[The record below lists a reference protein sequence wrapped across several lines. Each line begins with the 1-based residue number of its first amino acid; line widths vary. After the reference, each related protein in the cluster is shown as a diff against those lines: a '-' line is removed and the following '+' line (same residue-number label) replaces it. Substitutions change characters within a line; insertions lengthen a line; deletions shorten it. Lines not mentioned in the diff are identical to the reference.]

1 MPKAG
6 MRRPPTELFWAKVD
20 RSRGPDGCWMWT
32 GGTDP
37 DGYGIFSETAPP
49 GSARATLSTRAHRY
63 AWALANGP
71 VPSGKL
77 LMHSCDTPTCVNPA
91 HLSPGTPL
99 ENNRDAFAKGR
110 RRARGEH
117 NIKAKL
123 TPESV
128 LEIRASRDSADEL
141 ATRYRISA
149 GTVYAIRRGIT
160 WRHLDTSE
168 VAEGT
173 T

>member
-6 MRRPPTELFWAKVD
+6 TRRPPTELFWSKVD
-20 RSRGPDGCWMWT
+20 RSRGPGECWIWT
-32 GGTDP
+32 GGTGS
-37 DGYGIFSETAPP
+37 DGYGIFSVTAPS
-49 GSARATLSTRAHRY
+49 GSARATRSFRAHRY
-63 AWALANGP
+63 AWTLAHGA
-71 VPSGKL
+71 VPPGKL

-128 LEIRASRDSADEL
+128 REIRASGDPVDEL
-141 ATRYRISA
+141 ATRYGVA
-149 GTVYAIRRGIT
+149 AATVYSIRRGRT
-160 WRHLDTSE
+160 WRHLDGSD
-168 VAEGT
+168 VAGQT